1 MVGRLVVVEDGLA
14 KQQSELAKIKELND
28 YLMQQLLGLFEKT
41 KELEDLSVAVKKNIQ
56 SEETVTSLVMEND
69 NHQDHIKIINRQF
82 NSSRTEK
89 SDLSK
94 ADLG

>member
-1 MVGRLVVVEDGLA
+1 M
-14 KQQSELAKIKELND
+14 
-28 YLMQQLLGLFEKT
+28 
-41 KELEDLSVAVKKNIQ
+41 AVKKNIQ

-69 NHQDHIKIINRQF
+69 NHQDHIKIINKQF

-94 ADLG
+94 VDLGELASRIS